1 MTTTNGDRYVPGATL
16 TAQDVADL
24 IDHALLK
31 PELTPAEV
39 AAGIEEV
46 AAYDVWSVCVRPSD
60 VADAARLL
68 QGRHTKVCTVIGF
81 PHGTTSTA
89 AKVAESITAL
99 EDGAVELDMVL
110 NIGRLRGDDLDRVT
124 ADIGAVV
131 KVGRSAN
138 ALVKVILE
146 TALLDD
152 EAKVAGCRAA
162 QDAGADFVKTSTG
175 FAGGGATL
183 PDVALMRRS
192 VEPRMRV
199 KASGGVRDLPTALA
213 MVALGAT
220 RLGTSGSVEL
230 VEAARTSER
239 EGKLV
244 VPAPDG
250 LLDGAAATGS
260 GGGY

>member
-1 MTTTNGDRYVPGATL
+1 MTTTNGDRYAPGATL
-16 TAQDVADL
+16 NAQDVADL

-60 VADAARLL
+60 VADAARVLV
-68 QGRHTKVCTVIGF
+68 GRHTRVCTVIGF

-110 NIGRLRGDDLDRVT
+110 NIGRLRGGDVDRVR

-131 KVGRSAN
+131 KVGRSVN

-146 TALLDD
+146 TALLD
-152 EAKVAGCRAA
+152 EAAKVAGCRAA

-183 PDVALMRRS
+183 PDVTLMRRS

-220 RLGTSGSVEL
+220 RLGTSSSVEL
-230 VEAARTSER
+230 VQAARAAER
-239 EGKLV
+239 EGTLV
-244 VPAPDG
+244 VPAPGDLRTG
-250 LLDGAAATGS
+250 GAGAAS